1 MKFLTILVL
10 NLIVLSYFI
19 NIKIKIEPRTLNTVY
34 NILGYIQHIVSR
46 INKFLVVK
54 QLYKPTMS
62 VCLSVCNAFRKS
74 SFRHL
79 QGYIFFKEADR
90 EGGIKY

>member
-1 MKFLTILVL
+1 MKFLTMLVL
-10 NLIVLSYFI
+10 NLIVLRYFV
-19 NIKIKIEPRTLNTVY
+19 NIKIKIEPRTSNTVY
-34 NILGYIQHIVSR
+34 NILGYYIQHIVPS

-90 EGGIKY
+90 EGGD